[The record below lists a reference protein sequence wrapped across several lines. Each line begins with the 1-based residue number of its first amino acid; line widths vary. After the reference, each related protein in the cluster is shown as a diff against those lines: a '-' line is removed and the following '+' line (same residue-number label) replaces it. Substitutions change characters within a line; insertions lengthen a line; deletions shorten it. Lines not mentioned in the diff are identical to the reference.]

1 MVTLTALWIPIVL
14 SAVIVFIASSI
25 MHMVLP
31 YHKSDYRKLPNEDKA
46 LNGLRGEALAPGTY
60 HFPHCASHKDMNSP
74 EYVDKLKRGP
84 VGLVTIMPSGP
95 INMGK
100 HLGLWFA
107 FCLAIS
113 FMTAYLTGRTVPVG
127 ATYLAVFRVAGTAA
141 FLGYAASHLSD
152 SIWKGQLWSTTI
164 KHVFDGLIY
173 ACLTAGTFGWQ
184 WPR

>member
-46 LNGLRGEALAPGTY
+46 LDGLRSDDLKPGTY
-60 HFPHCASHKDMNSP
+60 HFPHCADMKQMGSP
-74 EYVDKLKRGP
+74 EMLEKLKRGP
-84 VGLVTIMPSGP
+84 VGLLTIMPSGP
-95 INMGK
+95 MNMGK
-100 HLGLWFA
+100 YLGQWFA
-107 FCLAIS
+107 FCLTIS
-113 FMTAYLTGRTVPVG
+113 FMTAYLTGRTVPTG

-152 SIWKGQLWSTTI
+152 SIWKGQLWSTTF
-164 KHVFDGLIY
+164 KHMFDGLVY